1 MIGPKR
7 RGQERLFHY
16 GVRLGERVPQ
26 DHLLRR
32 IDELVDFEFVR
43 TRVAGCYG
51 KNGHLS
57 EDPIVIMKLMLLLFL
72 ESVKSER
79 ELLRTLPMRLDWL
92 WFLGMGL
99 ESEIPNHSVLS
110 KARQRWGPAV
120 FAELFVR
127 VVQLCVEAELVGGE
141 KIHLDGSL
149 VDADASV
156 DSVQRAGLKRVY
168 QETEEKLTRVE
179 PEKRKWVSR
188 TDPEASV
195 VGRRGKQSS
204 RARYKH
210 HRAVD
215 DAQGVITA
223 VRTTPGEVSEPH
235 EVETLIDQHESH
247 SGQKVETVVGDYQY
261 GTNDNYRLCVE
272 RKIRCHLGDV
282 KTKHPQKGP
291 GFPLEAFQY
300 EEEGDAYRCPAGEVL
315 VRSKRKK
322 DLEEGFA
329 RYRMRNGVCP
339 GCEWKSGCTRSKRG
353 RELRV
358 PLELEKVE
366 QGRRESLSGAGYQD
380 RRRRKHLIEG
390 SFGDAARNH
399 HFKRARWRGLEKQS
413 IQDHLIAVCQNLR
426 LLCSRGWYLKVQ
438 DGVAAAPLGRNE
450 THSLFFALF
459 RAVFGLFP
467 RLGRAHSP
475 LTA

>member
-43 TRVAGCYG
+43 TRVSGCYG

-92 WFLGMGL
+92 WILGMGL

-120 FAELFVR
+120 FAELFER
-127 VVQLCVEAELVGGE
+127 VVRLCVEAELVGGE

-156 DSVQRAGLKRVY
+156 DSLQRAGLKRVY

-195 VGRRGKQSS
+195 VG
-204 RARYKH
+204 
-210 HRAVD
+210 
-215 DAQGVITA
+215 
-223 VRTTPGEVSEPH
+223 
-235 EVETLIDQHESH
+235 
-247 SGQKVETVVGDYQY
+247 DYQY

-282 KTKHPQKGP
+282 KTKHAQEGKW
-291 GFPLEAFQY
+291 FPLEAFEY
-300 EEEGDAYRCPAGEVL
+300 EAEGDVYRCPAGEVL

-339 GCEWKSGCTRSKRG
+339 GCDWKSECTRSKRG

-358 PLELEKVE
+358 PLELEKVQ

-426 LLCSRGWYLKVQ
+426 LLFSRGWYLKVQ
-438 DGVAAAPLGRNE
+438 DGVAASELGRNKPNFPFFAFFRVVF
-450 THSLFFALF
+450 SLFP
-459 RAVFGLFP
+459 GLQP
-467 RLGRAHSP
+467 ASSP
-475 LTA
+475 LTP